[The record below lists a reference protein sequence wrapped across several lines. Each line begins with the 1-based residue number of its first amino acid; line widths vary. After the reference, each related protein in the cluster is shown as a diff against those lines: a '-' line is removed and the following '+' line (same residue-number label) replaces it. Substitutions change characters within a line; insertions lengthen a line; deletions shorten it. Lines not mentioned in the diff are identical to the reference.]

1 MFPCH
6 CQAAILKCWNLLE
19 LQQVI
24 DPLPLRTFT
33 GECHLGAHDKIQ
45 AGS

>member
-1 MFPCH
+1 MFLCH
-6 CQAAILKCWNLLE
+6 RQDAILKFWNLPE
-19 LQQVI
+19 LQQVTG
-24 DPLPLRTFT
+24 PLPLRTFT